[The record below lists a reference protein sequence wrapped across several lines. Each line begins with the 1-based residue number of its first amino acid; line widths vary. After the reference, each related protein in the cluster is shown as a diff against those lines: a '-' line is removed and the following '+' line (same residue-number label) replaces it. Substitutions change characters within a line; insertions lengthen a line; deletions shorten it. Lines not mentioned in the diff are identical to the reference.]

1 MASRDS
7 KQTKKLKEELSRTI
21 VKQLQQQ
28 QKSFFPDKHFE
39 WLKTF
44 TCITKGR
51 REKNREMIT

>member
-28 QKSFFPDKHFE
+28 QKSFFFPDKHFE
-39 WLKTF
+39 WLNTF

-51 REKNREMIT
+51 REKKTSCF